1 MPTDEDESVI
11 DNGEGHAESFLCA
24 PVEVLMPRKTRAVI
38 PHVLPPLPAQAG
50 KLRTALQADYAATF
64 LEGTMQRF
72 LEVLDP
78 LNCLSELA
86 LARALLQDFL
96 EQYAKQQTWFQT
108 WGDSFADPTSGAP
121 PKPVKLLTPDQSL
134 RYIEVILRTV
144 EQVQRIRES
153 DLLSRAEMRWT
164 IVQFGQVVEEEVAQ
178 TEGSAGWKDDVLM
191 RIQKRWMKIW
201 V

>member
-1 MPTDEDESVI
+1 
-11 DNGEGHAESFLCA
+11 
-24 PVEVLMPRKTRAVI
+24 MPRKAHAVI
-38 PHVLPPLPAQAG
+38 PHVLPPLPVPTSGA
-50 KLRTALQADYAATF
+50 LRTALQADYEATF
-64 LEGTMQRF
+64 LGDTMQRF

-78 LNCLSELA
+78 LNCLGELA

-96 EQYAKQQTWFQT
+96 EHYAEQNAWFQA
-108 WGDSFADPTSGAP
+108 WGNSFADPASGAP
-121 PKPVKLLTPDQSL
+121 PKPVKLLTPEQSL
-134 RYIEVILRTV
+134 RYIEVILKTA

-178 TEGSAGWKDDVLM
+178 TEGSAAWKDDVLM